1 MKLISTALV
10 KAQKEFGPAL
20 KKSNNPYFTSKYA
33 DLATVVE
40 AVIDGLNNNG
50 IFLTQKCHES
60 NDGVNVETLLLHESG
75 ESLSCGVLHVPAS
88 KQDPQGYGSALTYAR
103 RYSLMAACGIAPEDD
118 DGNAASRTVRNPL
131 DSIPKVPPVPTAMP
145 AKSVDLTAIKEDL
158 PDSGKNTT
166 LPTPGSVRLQ
176 IPGKDAIE
184 CKNLEEFISQYN
196 TVADKVAHSKLSL
209 ADKQK
214 KLLDFNALNKDTI
227 ALLSSLHMSI
237 MTSAKQERRKY
248 LDSLAQQS

>member
-20 KKSNNPYFTSKYA
+20 KSSTNPYFTSKYA
-33 DLATVVE
+33 DLATCVE
-40 AVIDGLNNNG
+40 AVIDALNNNG
-50 IFLTQKCHES
+50 IALIQKCHES
-60 NDGVNVETLLLHESG
+60 ETGVNVETLLLHESG
-75 ESLSCGVLHVPAS
+75 ESLSCGILHVPAS

-118 DGNAASRTVRNPL
+118 DGNAASKTARNPL
-131 DSIPKVPPVPTAMP
+131 DSIPKLAGVPIPTP
-145 AKSVDLTAIKEDL
+145 APKVDLQTIKEDI

-196 TVADKVAHSKLSL
+196 TVADKVANSKLAL

-214 KLLDFNALNKDTI
+214 KLLEFNSLNKNTI
-227 ALLSSLHMSI
+227 EMLSPMQMVI
-237 MTSAKQERRKY
+237 MTSAKQNRKKV
-248 LDSLAQQS
+248 LDGVA

>member
-1 MKLISTALV
+1 MKLISTAMV

-20 KKSNNPYFTSKYA
+20 KSSTNPYFTSKYA
-33 DLATVVE
+33 DLAACVE
-40 AVIDGLNNNG
+40 AVIDALNNNG
-50 IFLTQKCHES
+50 IALIQKCHES
-60 NDGVNVETLLLHESG
+60 DTGVNVETLLLHESG

-118 DGNAASRTVRNPL
+118 DGNAASRTARNPL
-131 DSIPKVPPVPTAMP
+131 DSIPKLAGVPIPSP
-145 AKSVDLTAIKEDL
+145 KEKVDIQAIKEDI
-158 PDSGKNTT
+158 PSGAKTT

-184 CKNLEEFISQYN
+184 CKNIEEFISQYN
-196 TVADKVAHSKLSL
+196 TVADKVANSKLTL

-214 KLLDFNALNKDTI
+214 KLLEFNTLNKDTI
-227 ALLSSLHMSI
+227 EMLSPIQMVI
-237 MTSAKQERRKY
+237 MTSAKQNRKKV
-248 LDSLAQQS
+248 LDGVA